1 MDNYKDKKQV
11 SEPHGKYLNSL
22 HFIGINMLQENLSE
36 VNLIYSRKSHILIMP
51 LL

>member
-11 SEPHGKYLNSL
+11 SEPHKKYSNSL
-22 HFIGINMLQENLSE
+22 HFFEINVFQENLRE
-36 VNLIYSRKSHILIMP
+36 VNLIYSRKSHNLIMP